1 MSRLRSLPLFIATLL
16 LTAGLAA
23 LPALAA
29 ETQTFT
35 GKVTDTMCGAQHKE
49 GIPPADCV
57 RACVK
62 HGAHYALLVGDKVY
76 TLDTENQSQ
85 MNELNKLAWEN
96 ARVKGTANSDTIAVT
111 SVNAAK

>member
-1 MSRLRSLPLFIATLL
+1 MPRLRILQLWIAIVLL
-16 LTAGLAA
+16 AAGLAA
-23 LPALAA
+23 IPAFAA
-29 ETQTFT
+29 DTQTFT
-35 GKVTDTMCGAQHKE
+35 GKVTDSMCGAQHKE

-85 MNELNKLAWEN
+85 MNELNKLAWED
-96 ARVKGTANSDTIAVT
+96 ARVKGTANGDTITVA
-111 SVNAAK
+111 SVSAAK